1 MSDRFNSQLDGA
13 TKLLSLCSTQWLL
26 ANIKDLLLEKLF
38 FSLPIEEQNKIVRE
52 VVRALGEKEDNC
64 LKCAATVAKLKEVC
78 DEEIR

>member
-13 TKLLSLCSTQWLL
+13 TKLLSLYSTQWLL

-52 VVRALGEKEDNC
+52 VVRELGEKEDNC
-64 LKCAATVAKLKEVC
+64 PNCAATVAKLKEVA
-78 DEEIR
+78 E